1 MMHPYLIGA
10 YADERQAQMLANAEI
25 ARRAHQAGSE
35 HRRAH
40 IKAVPC
46 RWARRI
52 TLWRIQTLPAAQ
64 IRLQET
70 RPPRRAAG
78 AAPAP

>member
-10 YADERQAQMLANAEI
+10 CAAEHQAQMLANAEI
-25 ARRAHQAGSE
+25 TRVARQAGSE

-40 IKAVPC
+40 IYVVPR
-46 RWARRI
+46 RWVRRF
-52 TLWRIQTLPAAQ
+52 TMWRIRALPAAQ

-70 RPPRRAAG
+70 HPAPRGAD

>member
-1 MMHPYLIGA
+1 MHPYLIGA
-10 YADERQAQMLANAEI
+10 CADERQGQMLAHAEI
-25 ARRAHQAGSE
+25 ARRARQAGIE

-40 IKAVPC
+40 IKAVPG
-46 RWARRI
+46 RWIRQF
-52 TLWRIQTLPAAQ
+52 TLWRIRTLPAAQ

-70 RPPRRAAG
+70 RAARRAAG